1 MTNKFCELK
10 AQYIAG
16 QIQKSEFIMKAHQCF
31 HSILFDL
38 AGELANT
45 DIASIELTDNRVCML
60 SRLDGIRILVDNAD
74 HRTAPVEILNFNAY
88 EPELASVIRSL
99 APSMNTM
106 LDIGANIGWYS
117 LLVQKINPSAVIHA
131 FEPIPATFQK
141 LKDNIDLNNAT
152 NVYLHNYGLS
162 SQPGT
167 FPFFYYADGTGNA
180 SLQNLANRDDAQ
192 IFECDLKTLSGI
204 ENDLFVNKTLDFI
217 KCDVEG
223 NELSVI
229 QGGVGLIERHKPIIL
244 LELLR
249 KWSARFNYHPNE
261 VIELLRADH
270 GYDSYVCSHDSRL
283 SPIQL
288 ITDETIETNFF
299 FVHAE
304 SRLREKLTFS

>member
-10 AQYIAG
+10 AEYSAG
-16 QIQKSEFIMKAHQCF
+16 RIQKSEFIIKAHQKF
-31 HSILFDL
+31 HSILFEL

-45 DIASIELTDNRVCML
+45 DIASIELTDNKVCML
-60 SRLDGIRILVDNAD
+60 SRLDGIRIVVDNAD
-74 HRTAPVEILNFNAY
+74 QRTAPVEILNFNAY

-99 APSMNTM
+99 APFMNTM

-131 FEPIPATFQK
+131 FEPIPVTFQR
-141 LKDNIDLNNAT
+141 LKDNIDLNNSL

-167 FPFFYYADGTGNA
+167 FPFFYYSEGTGNA

-192 IFECDLKTLSGI
+192 VFECDLKTLSSI
-204 ENDLFVNKTLDFI
+204 ENELVVNETIDFI

-229 QGGVGLIERHKPIIL
+229 QGGGELIEKHKPIIL

-261 VIELLRADH
+261 VIELLRDH
-270 GYDSYVCSHDSRL
+270 GYNSYVCAPDSKL

-288 ITDETIETNFF
+288 ITEETIETNFF